1 MKTKR
6 TFRYDLFLASHLTH
20 GKKRLTNIIKA
31 AFRSPWMPVSPGTAR
46 NDLLLSVNVSFY
58 FWESKREKETRLFP
72 SMEPFC
78 QTIFRDTV
86 VLKNIVEPLF
96 LLYTLF
102 TLSYSNAPL
111 HNLLF
116 LIPFFA
122 LILWFHSLTLSLSL
136 RHLPV
141 YCSIFHLLLP
151 VSQPPFIAF
160 LSSPHQRQ
168 DPAVNLL
175 KHSHPPS
182 FSSQSWRERVQED
195 RETGGGRHWM
205 LVCRGGEQK
214 IHDNKKDK
222 RTQNGPRHRRWWG
235 VKQTLMEVLKE
246 WWKGRES
253 EEGR

>member
-1 MKTKR
+1 MKTKH

-160 LSSPHQRQ
+160 LSSPHLTE
-168 DPAVNLL
+168 AG
-175 KHSHPPS
+175 
-182 FSSQSWRERVQED
+182 SSSKSPKAQSS
-195 RETGGGRHWM
+195 T
-205 LVCRGGEQK
+205 
-214 IHDNKKDK
+214 I
-222 RTQNGPRHRRWWG
+222 
-235 VKQTLMEVLKE
+235 VLITKLE
-246 WWKGRES
+246 RES
-253 EEGR
+253 PGRQGDGRWETLNVSLSRRRTKDTR